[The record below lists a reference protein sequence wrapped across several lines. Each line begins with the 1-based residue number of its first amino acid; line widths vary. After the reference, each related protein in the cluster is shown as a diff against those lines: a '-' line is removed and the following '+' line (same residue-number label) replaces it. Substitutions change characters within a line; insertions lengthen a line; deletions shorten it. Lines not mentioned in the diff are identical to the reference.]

1 MRATVEAFIKRRLSV
16 VVGINDDLFA
26 TEEDNVVEIHV
37 PDVGHAGEKDI
48 SVSGPANGKIFH
60 IAISIAVCQVCLK
73 KSRVDKCLEKVG
85 FLFSI
90 HKSFNYSSTYYYDG
104 AYVGS
109 DMKHYNNPA
118 LRTLLTLLLC
128 GYFSFQF

>member
-1 MRATVEAFIKRRLSV
+1 MRATVETFIKQRLSV

-26 TEEDNVVEIHV
+26 TEEDDVVEIHV

-73 KSRVDKCLEKVG
+73 KSRVDICLEKAG
-85 FLFSI
+85 FLL
-90 HKSFNYSSTYYYDG
+90 SFNYSSTYCYDG
-104 AYVGS
+104 AYVDS
-109 DMKHYNNPA
+109 DRKH
-118 LRTLLTLLLC
+118 
-128 GYFSFQF
+128 